1 MKAVVKG
8 PFQILIQKHSAANLP
23 WPVVPCTSHFASPT
37 PLFTLVS
44 VSALTLLSL
53 GDLPY
58 YPYLT
63 FVSTFP
69 LCSLHPLDFSITY
82 SFRQRTRQLPPQ
94 DTLSVWG
101 WVGPPHF
108 PLGRKN
114 VNK

>member
-1 MKAVVKG
+1 MKAVVKR

-63 FVSTFP
+63 FVSTFAIAHNSRAGQHNLLP
-69 LCSLHPLDFSITY
+69 LT
-82 SFRQRTRQLPPQ
+82 
-94 DTLSVWG
+94 
-101 WVGPPHF
+101 
-108 PLGRKN
+108 
-114 VNK
+114 